1 MRTRTVKVPPGRL
14 PDAVWRT
21 ALAAA
26 SDSSNAAMA
35 AVDSGT
41 GGSVARER
49 RPSSQWRA
57 SATPVRSPGNV
68 RERERTRVPVRGR
81 TRVRALSAA
90 FIAHL
95 PRTA

>member
-21 ALAAA
+21 ALAAD

-49 RPSSQWRA
+49 TPSSQWRA
-57 SATPVRSPGNV
+57 SATPVRRPGNV
-68 RERERTRVPVRGR
+68 RVRVRVRTRVGEGV
-81 TRVRALSAA
+81 RVRAAA
-90 FIAHL
+90 VIANL